1 MSAYDPQTLIGKT
14 AVDNGGDKIGKIGQV
29 YLDDRTSEPAWIT
42 VSTGLLGTTESFAP
56 LDGAQVSND
65 DVRLAV
71 TKDQV
76 KDAPN
81 MGDDARL
88 NDAEQEKL
96 YRYYSQFGIGTGAY
110 TDDIA
115 GKATAG
121 TTTGTMSE
129 TGYADPATSGTRPY
143 RDPDSTDPGN
153 AAGAP

>member
-88 NDAEQEKL
+88 TDAEQEQL

-129 TGYADPATSGTRPY
+129 TGYADPATRGTRSY
-143 RDPDSTDPGN
+143 RDPGSADPGN
-153 AAGAP
+153 SASAS